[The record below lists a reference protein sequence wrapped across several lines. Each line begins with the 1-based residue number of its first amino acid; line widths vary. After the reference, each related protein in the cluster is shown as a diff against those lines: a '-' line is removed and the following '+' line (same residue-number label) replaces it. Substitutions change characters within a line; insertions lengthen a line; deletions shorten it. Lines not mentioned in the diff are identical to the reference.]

1 MMHNDDATMQAGR
14 MRTTVNIDDDLLEQ
28 LRAISATTRQPLG
41 ELVDDALRLML
52 SRRQEG
58 PRRELELPTYGQR
71 GLQPGVDLEDKE
83 ALADLLGDNR
93 RPGASG

>member
-1 MMHNDDATMQAGR
+1 MQWRDAMMHTAK

-28 LRAISATTRQPLG
+28 LRAISASTRQPLG

-58 PRRELELPTYGQR
+58 PRRELVLPAYGQR
-71 GLQPGVDLEDKE
+71 GLHPGVDLEDKE
-83 ALADLLGDNR
+83 AVADLLGDNR
-93 RPGASG
+93 RPRASG